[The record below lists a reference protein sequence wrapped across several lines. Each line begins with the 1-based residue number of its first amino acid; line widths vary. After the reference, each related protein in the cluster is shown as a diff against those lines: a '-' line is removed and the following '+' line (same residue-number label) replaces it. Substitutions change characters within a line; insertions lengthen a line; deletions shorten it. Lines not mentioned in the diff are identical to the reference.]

1 MSGVGPSVQHLNDS
15 LATSFPKCKRFAG
28 LHFGGRGALYSPE
41 YGAAPQAKGTHA
53 HRSAAGPLAR
63 RCLKIPA
70 KRPFQNANASLVCIL
85 GYEIATF
92 DKKLLRLISG
102 N

>member
-1 MSGVGPSVQHLNDS
+1 MQTLRWFAFWGTGDDL
-15 LATSFPKCKRFAG
+15 FAG
-28 LHFGGRGALYSPE
+28 MAGIR
-41 YGAAPQAKGTHA
+41 T
-53 HRSAAGPLAR
+53 SANTR
-63 RCLKIPA
+63 KIPA